1 MADRSFAP
9 DVFHTPELAF
19 GYELRETSRLLL
31 EALKRRIAPCDITLA
46 QYFLMRQLWE
56 AEGISQSEL
65 SDRLQTTAAA
75 SVQIIDSLEER
86 GFIKRIRDDSDRRVT
101 HVYLT
106 AKGRTLRSKLLHF
119 AYAVSKR
126 ALRNIAPASV
136 VELRRVLALI
146 RDNLEGELAEQVIAR
161 AAPF

>member
-46 QYFLMRQLWE
+46 QYFLMRQLC
-56 AEGISQSEL
+56 
-65 SDRLQTTAAA
+65 DRLQTTAAA

-161 AAPF
+161 AVPF